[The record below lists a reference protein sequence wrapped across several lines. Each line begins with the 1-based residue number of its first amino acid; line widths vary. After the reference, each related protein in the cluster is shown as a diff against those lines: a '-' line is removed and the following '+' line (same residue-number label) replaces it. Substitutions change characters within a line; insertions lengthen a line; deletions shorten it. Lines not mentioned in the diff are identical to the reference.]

1 MGAIIKKIFKKNKKL
16 ILNWESKLGYDKS
29 IVSAK
34 KLMPKWYKDI
44 PPFYE
49 GEHPTV
55 KACMPILDSLTT
67 GYLIT
72 LPYDLRVEHDKG
84 LPVLKWPPIIQ
95 QSIEQR
101 LVVADE
107 NLIPYFHF
115 PLEFTWDLHVS
126 YTLPKGY
133 SALIT
138 HPLNRHDLPFT
149 TLTGIIDSG
158 IVMSPHG
165 NVPFYLK
172 KNFTGV
178 IPQGTPVAQIIP
190 FSQKKWQLK
199 ETKGLTE
206 IGMQHNRFAGLV
218 FSGWYKKTFWT
229 KKEYN

>member
-1 MGAIIKKIFKKNKKL
+1 M
-16 ILNWESKLGYDKS
+16 LNW
-29 IVSAK
+29 
-34 KLMPKWYKDI
+34 
-44 PPFYE
+44 PP
-49 GEHPTV
+49 GI
-55 KACMPILDSLTT
+55 KQ
-67 GYLIT
+67 G
-72 LPYDLRVEHDKG
+72 
-84 LPVLKWPPIIQ
+84 
-95 QSIEQR
+95 IEQR
-101 LVVADE
+101 EVVADE

-138 HPLNRHDLPFT
+138 HPLNRNDLPFT
-149 TLTGIIDSG
+149 TVSGIIDSG

-190 FSQKKWQLK
+190 FSQKSWHLK
-199 ETKGLTE
+199 KTKGLSKA
-206 IGMQHNRFAGLV
+206 GMQHNLLGGLV
-218 FSGWYKKTFWT
+218 FSGWYKKNIWT